1 MKKTL
6 IALALAAAPFAS
18 FASESNGI
26 GYTNVQLDGVYEDSA
41 GFYGKGAGISGSYAF
56 TDNFFVTGSY
66 SRTRDSDSWQSGKWY
81 DRERLTN
88 KNWTLGVGFNTSIG
102 TRADWVS
109 QLAYARHGVS
119 SNYKSCYANTCY
131 ADNDSDHVS
140 GYNLST
146 GVRGRVTDQLT
157 ANAYLGYEDYSHHY
171 DGNFYADFDMG
182 YSFNKTWSIETG
194 VRLAEGMETWNLGA
208 RASF

>member
-26 GYTNVQLDGVYEDSA
+26 GYNNVQLDGIYEDSA

-66 SRTRDSDSWQSGKWY
+66 ARTRDSNSWNLANSY
-81 DRERLTN
+81 YRERLTH
-88 KNWTLGVGFNTSIG
+88 KGWTLGVGVNTPIG

-109 QLAYARHGVS
+109 QLAFARHDASVNG
-119 SNYKSCYANTCY
+119 KSCFNDICQTGR
-131 ADNDSDHVS
+131 DSDHIR

-157 ANAYLGYEDYSHHY
+157 ANAYLGYEDYNHHY

-182 YSFNKTWSIETG
+182 YSFNKTWSVETG
-194 VRLAEGMETWNLGA
+194 VRLAEGAETWNLGA